1 MKTLLIVSL
10 IAAVLLGITGA
21 VFAKNKGF
29 CQGPEGKM
37 GWMMER
43 VGKRL
48 DLDETQKASLGALGD
63 KLMTIREGFVQDREQ
78 HREAIGEM
86 LEAPQL
92 DRALAESMFAE
103 KQQKF
108 AEHGQTLINAFAD
121 FSDGLRPEQRTT
133 LVETIKDFPFGHGSR
148 FGRSHGS
155 M

>member
-1 MKTLLIVSL
+1 MKTFLIISL

-21 VFAKNKGF
+21 VFAKNKGY

-43 VGKRL
+43 MGKRL
-48 DLDETQKASLGALGD
+48 DLDETQKASLSTLGD
-63 KLMTIREGFVQDREQ
+63 KLLTIRESFVEDREQ

-86 LEAPQL
+86 LAAPQL
-92 DRALAESMFAE
+92 DRALAESMLAE
-103 KQQKF
+103 KQHNF

-121 FSDGLRPEQRTT
+121 FSDGLRPEQRTA
-133 LVETIKDFPFGHGSR
+133 LVETIKDFPFGHGPR

>member
-1 MKTLLIVSL
+1 MKTILIILL

-21 VFAKNKGF
+21 VFAKNKAF

-37 GWMMER
+37 GWMIER
-43 VGKRL
+43 MGKRL
-48 DLDETQKASLGALGD
+48 DLDETQKASLSSLGD
-63 KLMTIREGFVQDREQ
+63 KLLTIRKSFVQDREQ

-86 LEAPQL
+86 LAAPQL
-92 DRALAESMFAE
+92 DRALAESMLAE
-103 KQQKF
+103 KQQTF

-133 LVETIKDFPFGHGSR
+133 LVETINDFPFGHGPR
-148 FGRSHGS
+148 FGHSHGP